1 VKRVLC
7 VSSMLALAACTGQ
20 LFQSKAA
27 APSVYLLSINAG
39 TARPDAA
46 PPIPADLTVLRPRVR
61 TGLDTDLIA
70 VLYPDRRLAYVAG
83 ARWSGP
89 LDEVV
94 QDLALQA
101 FRAHANLRNVH
112 ADVSSF
118 GGGYWL
124 EIEVADFQ
132 AEYSAAPAASGGIDS
147 GAPTVHVHLLGVLG
161 GSGDRRVLGHL
172 EANERRPAA
181 ENRVGAIVEAYDQ
194 AVDAALA
201 HLVAETTATLSGNL
215 ERR

>member
-1 VKRVLC
+1 
-7 VSSMLALAACTGQ
+7 
-20 LFQSKAA
+20 
-27 APSVYLLSINAG
+27 
-39 TARPDAA
+39 
-46 PPIPADLTVLRPRVR
+46 
-61 TGLDTDLIA
+61 
-70 VLYPDRRLAYVAG
+70 
-83 ARWSGP
+83 
-89 LDEVV
+89 V

-118 GGGYWL
+118 GGSYRL

-132 AEYSAAPAASGGIDS
+132 AEYSAAPASGGIDS
-147 GAPTVHVHLLGVLG
+147 GAPTVHVRLLGALG
-161 GSGDRRVLGHL
+161 ESGDRRVLGYF
-172 EANERRPAA
+172 EANERRAA
-181 ENRVGAIVEAYDQ
+181 AQNRVGAIVEAYDQ

>member
-1 VKRVLC
+1 VRRLLG
-7 VSSMLALAACTGQ
+7 VSSMLVLAACTGQ
-20 LFQSKAA
+20 LFQSKSA
-27 APSVYLLSINAG
+27 APSVYLLSVPAG
-39 TARPDAA
+39 AAGPEARPE
-46 PPIPADLTVLRPRVR
+46 IPADLTVQRPRVR

-70 VLYPDRRLAYVAG
+70 VLYPDRRLAYLAG

-118 GGGYWL
+118 GGSYWL

-132 AEYSAAPAASGGIDS
+132 AEYPAGPGASGGIDS

-161 GSGDRRVLGHL
+161 GSGDRRVLGHF

-181 ENRVGAIVEAYDQ
+181 DNRLGAIVEAYDR

-201 HLVAETTATLSGNL
+201 HLVVETSAALSGDL
-215 ERR
+215 AHR

>member
-1 VKRVLC
+1 VRELLC
-7 VSSMLALAACTGQ
+7 ASSLLALVACTGS
-20 LFQSKAA
+20 LFQSKIA
-27 APSVYLLSINAG
+27 APSVYILSANAG
-39 TARPDAA
+39 TAGVE
-46 PPIPADLTVLRPRVR
+46 IPADLTVLKPRVR

-70 VLYPDRRLAYVAG
+70 VLYPDRRLAYFAG

-112 ADVSSF
+112 ADASAF

-132 AEYSAAPAASGGIDS
+132 AEYPAGRGAAALDDTGA
-147 GAPTVHVHLLGVLG
+147 GAPTVHVHLLGRVG
-161 GSGDRRVLGHL
+161 GSGDRRVLGGF
-172 EANERRPAA
+172 EANERRLATA
-181 ENRVGAIVEAYDQ
+181 NRLAAIVEAYNQ

-201 HLVAETTATLSGNL
+201 HLVADTAETLSRNV
-215 ERR
+215 EHR

>member
-1 VKRVLC
+1 
-7 VSSMLALAACTGQ
+7 MLVLAACTGQ
-20 LFQSKAA
+20 LFQSKSA
-27 APSVYLLSINAG
+27 APSVYLLSVQAG
-39 TARPDAA
+39 AA
-46 PPIPADLTVLRPRVR
+46 ASEAGAEMPADLTVQRPRVR

-118 GGGYWL
+118 GGSYWL
-124 EIEVADFQ
+124 EIEVVDFQ
-132 AEYSAAPAASGGIDS
+132 AEYPAGAGVSGIDS

-161 GSGDRRVLGHL
+161 GSGDRRVLGHF

-181 ENRVGAIVEAYDQ
+181 ENRLSAIVEAYDQ
-194 AVDAALA
+194 AADAALA
-201 HLVAETTATLSGNL
+201 HLVAETSAALRGDL
-215 ERR
+215 AHR

>member
-1 VKRVLC
+1 
-7 VSSMLALAACTGQ
+7 MLVLAACTGQ
-20 LFQSKAA
+20 LFQSKSA
-27 APSVYLLSINAG
+27 APSVYLLSVQAG
-39 TARPDAA
+39 GSGPETRPE
-46 PPIPADLTVLRPRVR
+46 IPADLTVLITRVR

-118 GGGYWL
+118 GGSYWL

-132 AEYSAAPAASGGIDS
+132 AEYPAGPQASGGIDS
-147 GAPTVHVHLLGVLG
+147 GAPAIHVRLLGVLG
-161 GSGDRRVLGHL
+161 RSGDRRVIGHF
-172 EANERRPAA
+172 EANERRAAA
-181 ENRVGAIVEAYDQ
+181 ENRLDAIVDAYDQ
-194 AVDAALA
+194 AVDAALTQ
-201 HLVAETTATLSGNL
+201 LVVETSAALSGDL
-215 ERR
+215 AHH

>member
-1 VKRVLC
+1 VKRLLC
-7 VSSMLALAACTGQ
+7 ASSMLALAACTGQ

-27 APSVYLLSINAG
+27 APSVYLLSVNAG
-39 TARPDAA
+39 TARPEAGA
-46 PPIPADLTVLRPRVR
+46 ELPVDLTVLRPRVR

-70 VLYPDRRLAYVAG
+70 VLYPDRRLAYVAD

-101 FRAHANLRNVH
+101 FRAHATLRNVH
-112 ADVSSF
+112 ADASSF

-132 AEYSAAPAASGGIDS
+132 AEYLARPGEAGGTDSSAPM
-147 GAPTVHVHLLGVLG
+147 VHVHLLGVLG
-161 GSGDRRVLGHL
+161 RSGDRGVLGHF

-181 ENRVGAIVEAYDQ
+181 ESRLGAIVEAYDQ

-201 HLVAETTATLSGNL
+201 HLVAETTAALSGDL
-215 ERR
+215 AHR

>member
-1 VKRVLC
+1 
-7 VSSMLALAACTGQ
+7 M
-20 LFQSKAA
+20 
-27 APSVYLLSINAG
+27 YLLSVKAG
-39 TARPDAA
+39 TAGPEAA
-46 PPIPADLTVLRPRVR
+46 PELPVDLTVLRPRVR
-61 TGLDTDLIA
+61 TGLDTDRIA
-70 VLYPDRRLAYVAG
+70 VLYPDRRLSYLAD

-101 FRAHANLRNVH
+101 FRAHAALRNVH
-112 ADVSSF
+112 ADASSF

-132 AEYSAAPAASGGIDS
+132 AEYSARPGEAGGIDS
-147 GAPTVHVHLLGVLG
+147 GAPVVHVHLLGVLG
-161 GSGDRRVLGHL
+161 GSGDRSVLGHF

-181 ENRVGAIVEAYDQ
+181 ENRLGAIVEAYDQ

-201 HLVAETTATLSGNL
+201 HLVAETAAAVSGNL
-215 ERR
+215 AHR

>member
-1 VKRVLC
+1 VKRLLC
-7 VSSMLALAACTGQ
+7 ASSMLALAACTGQ

-27 APSVYLLSINAG
+27 APSVYLLSVNAA
-39 TARPDAA
+39 TARPEAG
-46 PPIPADLTVLRPRVR
+46 PEIPVDLAVLRPRVR

-118 GGGYWL
+118 GDSYWL

-132 AEYSAAPAASGGIDS
+132 AEYSAAPAVSGGDS
-147 GAPTVHVHLLGVLG
+147 GGPTVHVHLLGVLG
-161 GSGDRRVLGHL
+161 GSGDHRVLEHF
-172 EANERRPAA
+172 EANERRRAA
-181 ENRVGAIVEAYDQ
+181 ENRLGAIVEAYDQ

-201 HLVAETTATLSGNL
+201 RLVAETTATLSGNL